1 VLTEA
6 EEQLI
11 STLIRSL
18 DQNDKTSRTLTNAV
32 LQIVAKQN
40 AQGEAIDI
48 LTRAVERHA
57 RAQEAASASH
67 QELTAELA
75 RWLPALKTTVDAQGQ
90 KLDAHG
96 KRLDEIDTADKA
108 RDASTEAVAREARD
122 AAREVTGAV
131 KMLAPID
138 RDKSGTH
145 SIVAAARGFLA
156 EFRQMKPVEKAMVL
170 VAVMAM
176 VALWILAG
184 KK

>member
-11 STLIRSL
+11 NTLIRSL

-40 AQGEAIDI
+40 ASAEALDLVARTVDRLARSGEVSA
-48 LTRAVERHA
+48 A
-57 RAQEAASASH
+57 AQQA
-67 QELTAELA
+67 LTAELE

-96 KRLDEIDTADKA
+96 RRLDEIETADKA

-131 KMLAPID
+131 KMLAP
-138 RDKSGTH
+138 RDKSDKH
-145 SIVAAARGFLA
+145 SIVAAARGVLA
-156 EFRQMKPVEKAMVL
+156 EFRQMKPIEKAMVL
-170 VAVMAM
+170 IAALAM